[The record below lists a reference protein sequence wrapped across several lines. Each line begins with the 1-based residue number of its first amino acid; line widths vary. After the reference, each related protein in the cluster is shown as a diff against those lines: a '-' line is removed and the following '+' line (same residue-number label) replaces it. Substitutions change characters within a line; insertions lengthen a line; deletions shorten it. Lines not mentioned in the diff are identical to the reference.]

1 MGPARLSDA
10 QRDRV
15 LGVLREG
22 AAQGKLSHDT
32 FMRRM
37 ELALAA
43 RRPEELAVLTSDLDG
58 GGRWS
63 QGLVRAVGGISA
75 FPGRLRRAW
84 QTERLPRLLLP
95 VPGPYPLLIG
105 RDPANGLRLNH
116 ETVSRLHAELHA
128 LNGRWLLR
136 DLGSTNGTCVNGQR
150 LVGSIP
156 VRDGDQVSFG
166 HMSFRLTA
174 PAHRPLEPLPPPAP
188 RPSADGRPGLP
199 GPHAPELSS
208 RAPEGPRQGAAPPP
222 PSSDRAHPGPGHP
235 PHSPARPPH
244 GPGGPH
250 PGAVPPPPGAV
261 PPPHGSGGPP
271 HASAEAPP
279 PGVEAPQPRVGA
291 PLPGAEVLP
300 PGAGASWPGAGAP
313 PPGAEPPQPGPP
325 PPPRA

>member
-1 MGPARLSDA
+1 MTSSSEFPMSPARLSDA

-32 FMRRM
+32 FLRRM

-43 RRPEELAVLTSDLDG
+43 RRPEELAALTSDLES

-95 VPGPYPLLIG
+95 VPGPHPLLIG

-150 LVGSIP
+150 LVGAIP

-174 PAHRPLEPLPPPAP
+174 PAHRPLELPPPPAP
-188 RPSADGRPGLP
+188 RPPAGAPPGLP
-199 GPHAPELSS
+199 GHHAPGPSPGAAEL
-208 RAPEGPRQGAAPPP
+208 PRQGAI
-222 PSSDRAHPGPGHP
+222 
-235 PHSPARPPH
+235 
-244 GPGGPH
+244 
-250 PGAVPPPPGAV
+250 
-261 PPPHGSGGPP
+261 PPPHPAAGPA
-271 HASAEAPP
+271 HAQ
-279 PGVEAPQPRVGA
+279 PQPVGH
-291 PLPGAEVLP
+291 PQPGAAQQQQQ
-300 PGAGASWPGAGAP
+300 PGPDRRPQPDVAHQDPGGHPSQRPA
-313 PPGAEPPQPGPP
+313 PPQPGPDRPSSASGPQP
-325 PPPRA
+325 PPSA